1 MLQRNSKETVPTLFT
16 NLFTHDVQFLRI
28 FWDMHTHHC
37 QANSTTFQDLL
48 HFPGPNSFFR
58 TFQVLEILQTQFQ
71 DFPGVETLLQV
82 REVNRVKQLAT
93 SLSNSHAIWDH
104 TVLPATRQT

>member
-1 MLQRNSKETVPTLFT
+1 MMSNFCAY
-16 NLFTHDVQFLRI
+16 FGICTHIIAKQIPPLSR
-28 FWDMHTHHC
+28 T
-37 QANSTTFQDLL
+37 L

-104 TVLPATRQT
+104 TVPSGRPDIPAFTPAKLQYLI